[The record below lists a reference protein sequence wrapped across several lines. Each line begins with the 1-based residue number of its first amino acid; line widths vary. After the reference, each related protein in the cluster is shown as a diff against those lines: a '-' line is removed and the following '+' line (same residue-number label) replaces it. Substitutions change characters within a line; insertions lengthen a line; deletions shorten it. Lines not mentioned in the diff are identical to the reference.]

1 MKTLAAGCGAVLALT
16 LCAVAPADAQFVR
29 TFVSSVGDDLAAC
42 SRTAPCKTFAGAH
55 SKTGLGGEISCL
67 DAGGFGAVTIT
78 KSLTLN
84 CEGVSGSILG
94 TGGIVDITINA
105 GTGDVALRNINLFG
119 NGGPAGIRVTSAR
132 TVTVQNVRIND
143 FTGEGIHVL
152 PGSTST
158 NLYVRDS
165 RITDVASGIVL
176 TSSGGTIK
184 AQIDNTRIDGNT
196 AGLTIGSP
204 NVVASIS
211 NSVIANSGTALFA
224 NGAGTINASR
234 NTIARN
240 TQGARVGVSGGAI
253 NLSQNA
259 FDDNTVAISFVAGG
273 IVSSAGDNGII
284 GPPGQAPTGAAISFR

>member
-1 MKTLAAGCGAVLALT
+1 MKYAASFGAALA
-16 LCAVAPADAQFVR
+16 LCAVAPANAQQVR
-29 TFVSSVGDDLAAC
+29 TFVSTVGDDLAAC
-42 SRTAPCKTFAGAH
+42 SRAAPCKTFAGAL
-55 SKTGLGGEISCL
+55 SKTGLGGEITCL
-67 DAGGFGAVTIT
+67 DAGGYGSVTIT
-78 KSLTLN
+78 KSITLN
-84 CEGVSGSILG
+84 CEGVAGSILG
-94 TGGIVDITINA
+94 SAGIVSITINA
-105 GTGDVALRNINLFG
+105 GTTGDVALRNINLFG
-119 NGGPAGIRVTSAR
+119 NGGPAGIRVTTAR

-152 PGSTST
+152 PGTTST

>member
-1 MKTLAAGCGAVLALT
+1 MKYAASFGAALV
-16 LCAVAPADAQFVR
+16 LCAVAPANAQQVR
-29 TFVSSVGDDLAAC
+29 TFVSTVGDDLAAC
-42 SRTAPCKTFAGAH
+42 SRSAPCKTFAGAL
-55 SKTGLGGEISCL
+55 SKTGLGGEITCL
-67 DAGGFGAVTIT
+67 DAGGYGSVTIT
-78 KSLTLN
+78 KSITLN
-84 CEGVSGSILG
+84 CEGVAGSILG
-94 TGGIVDITINA
+94 SAGIVSITINA
-105 GTGDVALRNINLFG
+105 GTTGDVALRNINLFG

-184 AQIDNTRIDGNT
+184 AQIDNTRIDGKLHRPDDRQPECRREHQQF
-196 AGLTIGSP
+196 GDRKFGHGP
-204 NVVASIS
+204 VCERRRHDQRVAQYHR
-211 NSVIANSGTALFA
+211 AL
-224 NGAGTINASR
+224 
-234 NTIARN
+234 